1 MSSYVRLAKAGF
13 IAVKFFVLRFLLFHA
28 ERDGIPQPDTVYKND
43 KTTFRRYRTVL
54 PTWAKVSAIKRTI
67 VSYSLYKCQ
76 NGDLSPNV
84 TMEGF
89 IFFLFQISF
98 DPQNR

>member
-1 MSSYVRLAKAGF
+1 MSLYERLAKAGF
-13 IAVKFFVLRFLLFHA
+13 MAMKVFVLRTLLFHA
-28 ERDGIPQPDTVYKND
+28 ERDGISQPDTVYKND
-43 KTTFRRYRTVL
+43 KTTFRRYRTVF
-54 PTWAKVSAIKRTI
+54 PTWAKLSAIKRTI

-98 DPQNR
+98 DLQNR

>member
-1 MSSYVRLAKAGF
+1 M
-13 IAVKFFVLRFLLFHA
+13 AVKVFVLSTLLFHA
-28 ERDGIPQPDTVYKND
+28 ERNGISQPDTVYMND
-43 KTTFRRYRTVL
+43 KTTFGQYRTVF
-54 PTWAKVSAIKRTI
+54 PTWAKLSAIKRTI

-89 IFFLFQISF
+89 IFFFFQISF
-98 DPQNR
+98 DLQNR